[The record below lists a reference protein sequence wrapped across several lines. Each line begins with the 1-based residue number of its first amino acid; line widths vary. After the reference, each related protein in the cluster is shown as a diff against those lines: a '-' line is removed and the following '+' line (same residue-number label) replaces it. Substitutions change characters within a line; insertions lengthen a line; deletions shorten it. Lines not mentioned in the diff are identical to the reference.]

1 MYVIKILNQEDIV
14 EAKKLVN
21 KIDFIDGKRT
31 ARGLA
36 QDVKSNLEADVSD
49 KNYKAALKFIDEKFR
64 QNHQIKTLFLPHSF
78 SSPIINKYS
87 EGDSYGRHFDA
98 SHMYTSKG
106 TYKSDFSFTLILSEE
121 KDYEGGELIIESDF
135 VSREFRIGAGD
146 AVIYSSNNMHQV
158 VPVTKGARIAYV
170 GWMTSSYK
178 DYASFE
184 AMKEFE
190 SMHAGLLK
198 HDLSDDEKLKIAFVK
213 NKLRYVLSK

>member
-1 MYVIKILNQEDIV
+1 MYVINILNAEDIAK
-14 EAKKLVN
+14 AKKLV
-21 KIDFIDGKRT
+21 KKVSFIDGKST

-36 QDVKSNLEADVSD
+36 QDVKSNSQADVSD
-49 KNYKAALKFIDEKFR
+49 KNYKAALEFIDEKFR
-64 QNHQIKTLFLPHSF
+64 QNHQIKSLFLPRGF
-78 SSPIINKYS
+78 GSPIINRYS
-87 EGDSYGRHFDA
+87 EGDSYGRHFDV

-106 TYKSDFSFTLILSEE
+106 TFISDFSFTLMLSEE
-121 KDYEGGELIIESDF
+121 KDYEGGELIVESDL

-158 VPVTKGARIAYV
+158 VPVTKGERIAYV
-170 GWMTSSYK
+170 GWMTTSYK
-178 DYASFE
+178 DFASFE